1 MSPGPTVRAFCILV
15 SMSGA
20 ENSAEQQEVRYSP
33 RWAWYEIYGLRV
45 AIGLFVFL
53 FFKITSES
61 WMDWDEAVFISILFT
76 VISVLIIFEII
87 EYTQRYLIRNF
98 KHRLTE
104 YKVLYKF
111 YWANCLIIAPVVVGA
126 SYLRTLLIVPLFHCD
141 KCGPFKPEL
150 IDTIAQSLVL
160 SWLIILAKT
169 FLIYMQYTR
178 KSEREKALIQKE
190 LAQSKFESL
199 KDQIKPHFLFN
210 SFSVLTTII
219 EEDPKLAVEFVS
231 RLSKIY
237 RYVLDA
243 RTQLVGLKTEFE
255 YLQHYIFLLKIR
267 HDASLR
273 VEQKIELDI
282 EQYEMPILSLQM
294 LVENALKHNYFS
306 KEAPLRIEIYNE
318 GTEFLVVRN
327 NLKKREIMDKGTKLG
342 LQNIMNRY
350 QMLLD
355 ELIIVKEDEGY
366 FTVKL
371 PMIAKSDKIEA

>member
-1 MSPGPTVRAFCILV
+1 MS
-15 SMSGA
+15 
-20 ENSAEQQEVRYSP
+20 SAESTIEMQSVRYGP
-33 RWAWYEIYGLRV
+33 RWPWYKIYGLRLS
-45 AIGLFVFL
+45 IGLFVYL
-53 FFKITSES
+53 FFKVTSES
-61 WMDWDEAVFISILFT
+61 WLDWGLAAIISLVFT
-76 VISVLIIFEII
+76 VLSVMLIFEVID
-87 EYTQRYLIRNF
+87 YTQRYLIRNY

-104 YKVLYKF
+104 YKVLYRF
-111 YWANCLIIAPVVVGA
+111 YWFNCLIIAPFVIGA
-126 SYLRTLLIVPLFHCD
+126 SYLHTKVLVPIFHCD
-141 KCGPFKPEL
+141 ECGPWKPEL
-150 IDTIAQSLVL
+150 IATIAQSLVL

-178 KSEREKALIQKE
+178 RSEREKALIQKE

-237 RYVLDA
+237 RYVLDNA
-243 RTQLVGLKTEFE
+243 TQLVGLKTELE
-255 YLQHYIFLLKIR
+255 YLQHYLFLLKTR
-267 HDASLR
+267 HESSLEI
-273 VEQKIELDI
+273 VEGIELEI
-282 EQYEMPILSLQM
+282 EQYEIPILSLQM

-306 KEAPLRIEIYNE
+306 KEAPLVIELYNE

-327 NLKKREIMDKGTKLG
+327 NLKKRELMDKGTKLG

-355 ELIIVKEDEGY
+355 ELIIVKEDEAY

-371 PMIAKSDKIEA
+371 PLINKADKVEA